1 MNEYAGTRDLIKL
14 YVRRDRVKLPLGL
27 LIMVG
32 IVASNVSGFAKLYT
46 TAKERMDFANG
57 VNGNAA
63 QLFMYGPVVRTDSL
77 GGLVAWRS
85 AALGGLIIG
94 LISLFAVIRH
104 SRGEEETG
112 RAELIRAGVVGPRA
126 QLAAAFTV
134 AVVGNV
140 VAALYMAITMV
151 FQGLPWTGSLA
162 LGLGLGA
169 TGCVFAA
176 VGAIA
181 AQLTESARAARGIA
195 SAVVGAAF
203 LLRALGDVSKG
214 GASWVVWLSP
224 IGWLERLDSF
234 AGERWWVLALALAA
248 TGVLTAAAFALC
260 DRRDLGAGLLPD
272 RPGPATAAPGL
283 RTPLALAW
291 RLHRPALLGWTAG
304 FVVIGAVTG
313 GAGKSIADQ
322 VNSSSALK
330 KMFENLGGH
339 GDLVDAYLATAMGT
353 LGLIAAAYA
362 VQAALRPYQEETA
375 GRAEPVLATRT
386 SRLGW
391 AASHLVFALLG
402 PAVALAAGG
411 LAAGLV
417 YGAST
422 HQIGHQV
429 PRLLGAAL
437 VQLPAVW
444 ILAALT
450 TALFGLAPRVVQAA
464 WGVLVLFLLLGQ
476 LGGAFGWNKTLLD
489 VSPFT
494 HIPRVPVESLS
505 ATPLLVLV
513 ALAAAL
519 TAAGLAGLRRRAV
532 GS

>member
-1 MNEYAGTRDLIKL
+1 MNDFVGTRDLIKL
-14 YVRRDRVKLPLGL
+14 YARRDRVKLPVGL

-32 IVASNVSGFAKLYT
+32 IVASSVTGFAKLYT
-46 TAKERMDFANG
+46 TAKERTDFANG

-63 QLFMYGPVVRTDSL
+63 QLFMYGPVVRTDAA
-77 GGLVAWRS
+77 GGLVAWRT

-94 LISLFAVIRH
+94 LISLFTVIRH

-126 QLAAAFTV
+126 QLAAAFAV

-140 VAALYMAITMV
+140 VTALYLALTMG
-151 FQGLPWTGSLA
+151 FQGLPWGGSIALA
-162 LGLGLGA
+162 LGLGA
-169 TGCVFAA
+169 TGCVFAGI
-176 VGAIA
+176 GAIA

-203 LLRALGDVSKG
+203 LLRALGDAGKHDL
-214 GASWVVWLSP
+214 SWVVWLSP
-224 IGWLERLDSF
+224 IGWTERLHPF
-234 AGERWWVLALALAA
+234 ADERWWVLLLAA
-248 TGVLTAAAFALC
+248 ATTALLTAAAFALNA
-260 DRRDLGAGLLPD
+260 RRDLGAGLLPD

-291 RLHRPALLGWTAG
+291 RLHRPALLGWSAG
-304 FVVIGAVTG
+304 FLVVGAVTG
-313 GAGKSIADQ
+313 GAGKSIGDQ
-322 VNSSSALK
+322 IDSSSALK
-330 KMFENLGGH
+330 KVFENLGGH

-353 LGLIAAAYA
+353 LGLLAAAYA

-386 SRLGW
+386 SRIEW
-391 AASHLVFALLG
+391 AVSHLVFALLG
-402 PAVALAAGG
+402 PAVALAVGG

-422 HQIGHQV
+422 HGIGHEV

-437 VQLPAVW
+437 VQLPAAW

-450 TALFGLAPRVVQAA
+450 TALFGLAPRAVQAA
-464 WGVLVLFLLLGQ
+464 WGALVVFLLLGQ
-476 LGGAFGWNKTLLD
+476 LGGAFGWNQKLLD

-494 HIPRVPVESLS
+494 HIPRIPAASLS

-513 ALAAAL
+513 LVAAAL
-519 TAAGLAGLRRRAV
+519 TAAGLAGFRRRAV